1 MRKVCV
7 PSALSYQPSNAGVTL
22 PPNFLGGA
30 LGSSVCAATA
40 APQTRSPSGAIKRKV
55 VVRFMTSSRPLLL
68 VLGRG
73 GPGLVRLDPCFVL
86 GVGDVHDVHPRV
98 RHLVHGAV
106 APSHPLIGIGVALV
120 ILGVV
125 VPG

>member
-1 MRKVCV
+1 MRKVWV

-30 LGSSVCAATA
+30 LGSSVCAVTA
-40 APQTRSPSGAIKRKV
+40 APQSRSPSGPTKRRI
-55 VVRFMTSSRPLLL
+55 VVRFMTGSLLLLL

-73 GPGLVRLDPCFVL
+73 GPGPVRFDPRLVL

-98 RHLVHGAV
+98 CHLVHGAV
-106 APSHPLIGIGVALV
+106 APPDPLIGIGIALV
-120 ILGVV
+120 VL
-125 VPG
+125 